1 MAIKTDSW
9 EMAQF
14 GLQMSGSYS
23 CIESI
28 EWSKGRAVSNQSISY
43 CIVGV
48 RHYASSES
56 RAQGN
61 DPVSIQTY
69 SFNALNMTGSLG
81 SNGFFGE
88 IYDKLKEHTDGPFSG
103 STVQDI

>member
-28 EWSKGRAVSNQSISY
+28 EWSKGRAVSNHGIL
-43 CIVGV
+43 CC
-48 RHYASSES
+48 RC
-56 RAQGN
+56 
-61 DPVSIQTY
+61 
-69 SFNALNMTGSLG
+69 
-81 SNGFFGE
+81 
-88 IYDKLKEHTDGPFSG
+88 
-103 STVQDI
+103 

>member
-28 EWSKGRAVSNQSISY
+28 EWSKGRAVSNQSMGY
-43 CIVGV
+43 CVVGV

-56 RAQGN
+56 RAEGN
-61 DPVSIQTY
+61 DPISIQTY
-69 SFNALNMTGSLG
+69 SFNALNVT
-81 SNGFFGE
+81 
-88 IYDKLKEHTDGPFSG
+88 
-103 STVQDI
+103 